1 MKLQRMNRRALALGA
16 LAVSG
21 ALALTACGS
30 DDTGNSDGGSSS
42 AGSTAAAS
50 DIKCDDASGQLQA
63 SGSSAQKNAIDAWV
77 KQFAAA
83 CKGVQ
88 INYNPTGSGAGIT
101 AFTQGQTA
109 FAGSDSALKPEEVA
123 ASKKVCSSGQ
133 GIDLPMVGG
142 PIAVGFNVPG
152 VDSLVLDAPTLSQIF
167 DSKITNWDD
176 KAIATLNPDA
186 ELPDLKIQPFH
197 RSDESGTTDN
207 FTKYLKAAAPKD
219 WSYEP
224 GKSWEAK
231 GGQSASGS
239 SGLAQQVTQTSGAI
253 SYFELSY
260 AKDGIK
266 TVDIK
271 TEAAEPVKASVENA
285 TAAIGAAKVVGTG
298 KDMALELDYTPTADG
313 AYPITL
319 VTYEIVCDKG
329 NKAETLPATKSFLN
343 YIASEDGQGLLADAG
358 YAPMPAEIITKV
370 RETISGLS

>member
-1 MKLQRMNRRALALGA
+1 MKLQRKNRRALALGA

-30 DDTGNSDGGSSS
+30 DDTGGNTDGG
-42 AGSTAAAS
+42 
-50 DIKCDDASGQLQA
+50 DASATAQAGNIDCGDARGQLQA

-77 KQFAAA
+77 KQYTAA

-88 INYNPTGSGAGIT
+88 VNYNPTGSGAGIT

-109 FAGSDSALKPEEVA
+109 FAGSDSALKPEEIE
-123 ASKKVCSSGQ
+123 ASKKICSDGQ

-152 VDSLVLDAPTLSQIF
+152 VDSLALDAATLAQIF
-167 DSKITNWDD
+167 DSKITNWNDA
-176 KAIATLNPDA
+176 AIKKLNPEA
-186 ELPDLKIQPFH
+186 KLPDLKIQAFH

-207 FTKYLKAAAPKD
+207 FTKYLKAAAPSD
-219 WSYEP
+219 WKYEP
-224 GKSWEAK
+224 GKSWEAE
-231 GGQSASGS
+231 GGQSAQGS
-239 SGLAQQVTQTSGAI
+239 SGVAQQVKQTSGAI

-260 AKDGIK
+260 ASDGLN

-271 TEAAEPVKASVENA
+271 TEAAEPVEATIENA

-298 KDMALELDYTPTADG
+298 KDLALELDYTPSADG
-313 AYPITL
+313 AYPIVL

-329 NKAETLPATKSFLN
+329 NKAETLPTTKSFLN
-343 YIASEDGQGLLADAG
+343 YMASEDGQAQLADAG
-358 YAPMPAEIITKV
+358 YAPMPEEIITKV
-370 RETISGLS
+370 RETIASLA

>member
-1 MKLQRMNRRALALGA
+1 MNRRALALGA

-30 DDTGNSDGGSSS
+30 DDTSDTGSGGSASAKASS
-42 AGSTAAAS
+42 SVDCG
-50 DIKCDDASGQLQA
+50 DASGQLQA

-77 KQFAAA
+77 KEFAAA
-83 CKGVQ
+83 CSGVQ
-88 INYNPTGSGAGIT
+88 INYNPTGSGAGVT

-109 FAGSDSALKPEEVA
+109 FAGSDSALKPEEIT
-123 ASKKVCSSGQ
+123 ASKKICSNGQ

-152 VDSLVLDAPTLSQIF
+152 VDSLTLDAATLAQIF
-167 DSKITNWDD
+167 DSKITKWNDE
-176 KAIATLNPDA
+176 AIAKLNPDA
-186 ELPDLKIQPFH
+186 KLPDLKIQAFH

-207 FTKYLKAAAPKD
+207 FTKYLKAAAPGD

-231 GGQSASGS
+231 GGQSAQGS

-260 AKDGIK
+260 AEGIK

-271 TEAAEPVKASVENA
+271 TEAAEPVKATVENA

-298 KDMALELDYTPTADG
+298 KDLALELDYTPSAAG

-329 NKAETLPATKSFLN
+329 NKAETLPATKAFLN
-343 YIASEDGQGLLADAG
+343 YIASEDGQGLLAEAG
-358 YAPMPAEIITKV
+358 YAPMPDEIITKV

>member
-21 ALALTACGS
+21 ALALSACGS
-30 DDTGNSDGGSSS
+30 DDTGGSNGDETSNTQA
-42 AGSTAAAS
+42 AGN
-50 DIKCDDASGQLQA
+50 IECGDAKGQLQA

-77 KQFAAA
+77 KQYTAA
-83 CKGVQ
+83 CKNVQ
-88 INYNPTGSGAGIT
+88 INYRPDGSGAGIT

-109 FAGSDSALKPEEVA
+109 FAGSDSALKPEEVE
-123 ASKKVCSSGQ
+123 ASKKICSGGQ

-152 VDSLVLDAPTLSQIF
+152 VDTLVLDAATLAKIF
-167 DSKITNWDD
+167 DSKITNWND
-176 KAIATLNPDA
+176 KAIAALNPDA
-186 ELPDLKIQPFH
+186 KLPDLKIQAFH

-219 WSYEP
+219 WKYEP
-224 GKSWEAK
+224 GKSWEAE
-231 GGQSASGS
+231 GGQSAQGS
-239 SGLAQQVTQTSGAI
+239 SGLAQQVKQVSGAI

-271 TEAAEPVKASVENA
+271 TEAAEPVKATIENA

-298 KDMALELDYTPTADG
+298 KDLALELDYTPSADG
-313 AYPITL
+313 AYPIVL

-329 NKAETLPATKSFLN
+329 NKADTLPATKSFLN
-343 YIASEDGQGLLADAG
+343 YIASEEGQGLLEQAG
-358 YAPMPAEIITKV
+358 YAPMPDEIITKV

>member
-30 DDTGNSDGGSSS
+30 DDTGGNTNGGDASPAANSN
-42 AGSTAAAS
+42 
-50 DIKCDDASGQLQA
+50 INCDDAKGQIQA

-77 KQFAAA
+77 AQYAAA
-83 CKGVQ
+83 CKDVQ
-88 INYNPTGSGAGIT
+88 LNYNPTGSGAGIT
-101 AFTQGQTA
+101 AFLQGQTA
-109 FAGSDSALKPEEVA
+109 FAGSDSALKPDEIAKSKEVC
-123 ASKKVCSSGQ
+123 KDGQ
-133 GIDLPMVGG
+133 AIDLPMVGG

-152 VDSLVLDAPTLSQIF
+152 VDTLVLDAPTLAQIF
-167 DSKITNWDD
+167 DSKITNWNDE
-176 KAIATLNPDA
+176 AIAKLNPEA
-186 ELPDLKIQPFH
+186 ELPDLKIQAFH

-207 FTKYLKAAAPKD
+207 FTKYLKAAAPQD
-219 WSYEP
+219 WKYEG

-231 GGQSASGS
+231 GGQSAQGS
-239 SGLAQQVTQTSGAI
+239 SGLAQQVKQTSGAI

-260 AKDGIK
+260 AKGGVK

-271 TEAAEPVKASVENA
+271 TEAAEPVKATVDNA

-298 KDMALELDYTPTADG
+298 KDLALELDYTPEADG
-313 AYPITL
+313 AYPLVL

-329 NKAETLPATKSFLN
+329 NKAESLPAAKSFLN
-343 YIASEDGQGLLADAG
+343 YIASEDGQGLLKDAG

>member
-1 MKLQRMNRRALALGA
+1 MKLQRKNRRALALGA

-30 DDTGNSDGGSSS
+30 DDTGSETSGGGAS
-42 AGSTAAAS
+42 ATTQAG

-88 INYNPTGSGAGIT
+88 INYNPTGSGAGVT

-109 FAGSDSALKPEEVA
+109 FAGSDSALKPEEIT
-123 ASKKVCSSGQ
+123 ASKKVCSGGQ

-152 VDSLVLDAPTLSQIF
+152 VDSLVLDAPTLAKIF
-167 DSKITNWDD
+167 DSKITKWNDA
-176 KAIATLNPDA
+176 AIKKLNPDA
-186 ELPDLKIQPFH
+186 KLPDLKIQAFH

-207 FTKYLKAAAPKD
+207 FTKYLKAAAPSD
-219 WSYEP
+219 WKYEP

-231 GGQSASGS
+231 GGQSAQGS

-271 TEAAEPVKASVENA
+271 TEAAEPVKATVENA
-285 TAAIGAAKVVGTG
+285 TAAIGAAKVIGTG
-298 KDMALELDYTPTADG
+298 KDLALELDYTPSAAG

-343 YIASEDGQGLLADAG
+343 YIASESGQGLLADAG
-358 YAPMPAEIITKV
+358 YAPMPDEIITKV
-370 RETISGLS
+370 RDTISALS

>member
-30 DDTGNSDGGSSS
+30 DDTGGSDSGS
-42 AGSTAAAS
+42 GDNAAATTNS
-50 DIKCDDASGQLQA
+50 NVQCDDAKGQLQA

-77 KQFAAA
+77 KQYTAA
-83 CKGVQ
+83 CKDVQ
-88 INYNPTGSGAGIT
+88 INYRPDGSGAGIT

-109 FAGSDSALKPEEVA
+109 FAGSDSALKPEEIE
-123 ASKKVCSSGQ
+123 ASKKVCTDGQ

-142 PIAVGFNVPG
+142 PIAIGFNVPG
-152 VDSLVLDAPTLSQIF
+152 VDTLVLDASTLAKIF
-167 DSKITNWDD
+167 DSKISNWNDP
-176 KAIATLNPDA
+176 AIAELNPDA
-186 ELPDLKIQPFH
+186 KLPDLKIQAFH

-207 FTKYLKAAAPKD
+207 FTKYLQAAAPDD
-219 WSYEP
+219 WKYEP
-224 GKSWEAK
+224 AKAWAAK
-231 GGQSASGS
+231 GGQSAPQS
-239 SGLAQQVTQTSGAI
+239 SGVAQQVKQTSGAI

-271 TEAAEPVKASVENA
+271 TEAAEPVEANVENA

-298 KDMALELDYTPTADG
+298 KDLALELDYTPSADG
-313 AYPITL
+313 AYPLVL

-329 NKAETLPATKSFLN
+329 NKADSLPATKSFLN
-343 YIASEDGQGLLADAG
+343 YVASEEGQGLLADAG
-358 YAPMPAEIITKV
+358 YAPMPTEIITKV

>member
-30 DDTGNSDGGSSS
+30 DDTGGNSNGGGSSAS
-42 AGSTAAAS
+42 TQAGN
-50 DIKCDDASGQLQA
+50 IKCDDAKGQLQA

-77 KQFAAA
+77 KQYVAA
-83 CKGVQ
+83 CKSVQ

-109 FAGSDSALKPEEVA
+109 FAGSDSALKPDEIE
-123 ASKKVCSSGQ
+123 ASKKVCKDGQ
-133 GIDLPMVGG
+133 AIDLPMVGG

-152 VDSLVLDAPTLSQIF
+152 VDTLVLDAPTLAKIF
-167 DSKITNWDD
+167 DSKISNWNDP
-176 KAIATLNPDA
+176 AIAELNPGA
-186 ELPDLKIQPFH
+186 KLPDLKIQAFH

-231 GGQSASGS
+231 GGQSAQGS
-239 SGLAQQVTQTSGAI
+239 SGLAAQVKQTSGAI

-266 TVDIK
+266 TVDVK
-271 TEAAEPVKASVENA
+271 TEAAEPVKATVDNA

-298 KDMALELDYTPTADG
+298 KDLALELDYTPTADG
-313 AYPITL
+313 AYPIVL
-319 VTYEIVCDKG
+319 VTYEIACDKG

-358 YAPMPAEIITKV
+358 YAPMPTEIITKV
-370 RETISGLS
+370 RENIASLS

>member
-30 DDTGNSDGGSSS
+30 DDTGGNSSGGESN
-42 AGSTAAAS
+42 AAS
-50 DIKCDDASGQLQA
+50 NIKCQDAKGQLQA

-77 KQFAAA
+77 KQYVAA
-83 CKGVQ
+83 CKNVQ

-101 AFTQGQTA
+101 AFTQGQTS
-109 FAGSDSALKPEEVA
+109 FAGSDSALKPEEVE
-123 ASKKVCSSGQ
+123 ASKKVCKDGQ
-133 GIDLPMVGG
+133 AINLPMVGG

-152 VDSLVLDAPTLSQIF
+152 VDTLNLDAATLAQIF
-167 DSKITNWDD
+167 DSKITNWNDP
-176 KAIATLNPDA
+176 AIAKLNPDA
-186 ELPDLKIQPFH
+186 KLPDLKIQAFH

-219 WSYEP
+219 WKYEG

-231 GGQSASGS
+231 GGQSAQGS
-239 SGLAQQVTQTSGAI
+239 SGLAAQVKQTSGAI

-266 TVDIK
+266 TVDVK
-271 TEAAEPVKASVENA
+271 TAAAEPVKATVENA

-298 KDMALELDYTPTADG
+298 KDLALELDYTPDAEG
-313 AYPITL
+313 AYPIVL
-319 VTYEIVCDKG
+319 VTYEIACDKG

-343 YIASEDGQGLLADAG
+343 YVASEDGQGLLADAG
-358 YAPMPAEIITKV
+358 YAPMPTEIITKV